1 MCGCSFP
8 DNSVHMTVGRFSAP
22 DEWVLAGDLPVCQ
35 CGTLCPD
42 LLFKATTQLTIVVIM
57 QQNRGGQL
65 TSRRPYIF
73 REVTDGL
80 IMYS

>member
-22 DEWVLAGDLPVCQ
+22 DEWVLASTFPFVNVGHCVLIFF
-35 CGTLCPD
+35 LRH
-42 LLFKATTQLTIVVIM
+42 ATKQLTIVVII

-73 REVTDGL
+73 REL
-80 IMYS
+80 SH